1 VLQFVTESIVI
12 ASVSLVLSFILIYLL
27 LPAFNTL
34 ANKQLPYSY
43 ILRLPVLVSLLGM
56 ILFIGIVG
64 GSYPAFYLSS
74 FNPVQVLKGKI
85 ASKGGN
91 ALFRKGLVVL
101 QFGISIF
108 MLIST
113 LVVFD
118 QLQYMR
124 TKDLGFKKERVVRLN
139 LTEREMR
146 KRADV
151 IVNSLKQN
159 SEVVAVGMAN
169 ASPGEGIGKNLLK
182 VEEND
187 GKFSDR
193 GIDLYTAD
201 FDFVKTMGMTIVTG
215 RDFSRDIISDT
226 TSAVLVNEAMVA
238 RMGWKEPLGKKFR
251 FQTGD
256 PKNPTQDKQVV
267 GVVKDYHQNSLYDA
281 IEPLLIIF
289 DKRNN
294 YVFVRTD
301 QGDPKQT
308 LAAIEKTWKQVF
320 PSFPFE
326 YVFLDQDFNS
336 QYKADEKRS
345 QIFTVFSGLTIFIA
359 CLGLLGLAAF
369 STQQR
374 SKEIGIRKV
383 IGAQVQ
389 SLFYLV
395 SKEFFLLVTIGIV
408 LAFPVA
414 WYFTNSWLS
423 NFAYRIELMAEW
435 PTFIASA
442 FLALVITLLTVG
454 FHVIKAA
461 TANPVKTLRDE

>member
-1 VLQFVTESIVI
+1 MHFFPSRNITIYMAKLFIIRSFAVLMMLVLILMTLDLLGESGKILSVPGNDQGDVLQYISMRAPQII
-12 ASVSLVLSFILIYLL
+12 ARFLPFSV
-27 LPAFNTL
+27 
-34 ANKQLPYSY
+34 
-43 ILRLPVLVSLLGM
+43 LLGTL
-56 ILFIGIVG
+56 ITFAG
-64 GSYPAFYLSS
+64 LS
-74 FNPVQVLKGKI
+74 
-85 ASKGGN
+85 
-91 ALFRKGLVVL
+91 
-101 QFGISIF
+101 
-108 MLIST
+108 
-113 LVVFD
+113 
-118 QLQYMR
+118 
-124 TKDLGFKKERVVRLN
+124 
-139 LTEREMR
+139 
-146 KRADV
+146 
-151 IVNSLKQN
+151 QN

-169 ASPGEGIGKNLLK
+169 ASPGEGISKNLLK

-423 NFAYRIELMAEW
+423 NFAYRIEIMAEW